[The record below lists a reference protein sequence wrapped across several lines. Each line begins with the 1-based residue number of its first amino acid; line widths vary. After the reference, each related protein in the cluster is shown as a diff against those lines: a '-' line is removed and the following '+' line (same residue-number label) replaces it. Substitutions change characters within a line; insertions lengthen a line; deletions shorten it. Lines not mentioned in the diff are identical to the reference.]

1 MVAEVVCRVV
11 LSRCDVEP
19 RLRSGMVARPC
30 RSALVAFV
38 VSAASANALNG
49 AEQAPWSWCAPPRT
63 PEPLLADAREH
74 AAGETPS
81 AQVFR
86 RANALPV
93 VDVRSVEIV
102 KDEGVC
108 RRAAEAYRPSH
119 ARTDPKWPLRPVII
133 ARVGPLYMVDDQR
146 NRRGRGA
153 TWAVLVY
160 SSDFKERHG
169 HFGDG
174 Y

>member
-1 MVAEVVCRVV
+1 MA
-11 LSRCDVEP
+11 
-19 RLRSGMVARPC
+19 ARAC

-38 VSAASANALNG
+38 VSAVSANALNG
-49 AEQAPWSWCAPPRT
+49 AEQAPASWCAPPRT

-74 AAGETPS
+74 AAGETLN

-86 RANALPV
+86 RANALSV

-102 KDEGVC
+102 KDEGLC
-108 RRAAEAYRPSH
+108 RRAAEAYRSWH
-119 ARTDPKWPLRPVII
+119 VRSDPKWPLRPVIV

-146 NRRGRGA
+146 NRRGPDA
-153 TWAVLVY
+153 FWSVLVY
-160 SSDFKERHG
+160 GPDFKERHG
-169 HFGDG
+169 HFGAG